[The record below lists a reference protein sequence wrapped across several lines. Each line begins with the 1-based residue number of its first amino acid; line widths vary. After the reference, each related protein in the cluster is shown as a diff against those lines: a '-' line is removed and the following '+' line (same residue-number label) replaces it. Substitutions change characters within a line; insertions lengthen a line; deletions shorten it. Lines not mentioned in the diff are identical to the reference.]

1 VSGHRTA
8 RTRLI
13 ATSIL
18 AIVAA
23 LATLVVI
30 ITVRYRDGLEQRLRT
45 DLTSGA
51 SALRAARTPQ
61 TLKSV
66 IASLTAE
73 GISVDLGGTTGKGGS
88 LPATP
93 GGTLT
98 VQERIPVGGR
108 DVRATL
114 TGSRA
119 GIDRQVRS
127 LEVTEAIGGVIALAL
142 LAALGRALVL
152 LDRAASE
159 ARASEAAMRTFL
171 ADASHELR
179 TPVAALQATAERLL
193 RDQPARPARD
203 AIEAQLAGDSGRLGH
218 LIDDLL
224 NLARLDARER
234 PHREPV
240 DLADLASAT
249 VAATRTADP
258 AAHVE
263 LVTNGPV
270 PATGD
275 RDALLRAV
283 RNLLDNAVAAAD
295 TVEVA
300 VTRTANGPT
309 MSVTDNGPGVPAD
322 QRERI
327 FEPFVRLP
335 GSPRGGTGLGLAIV
349 RRTIQSHGGTI
360 TCDPSPTGGARF
372 TLRLPADP
380 QTGARPHEDPHR
392 VKLTVRPV
400 AVAKALADRLTPA
413 RQQAPLGNPR

>member
-1 VSGHRTA
+1 MIGS
-8 RTRLI
+8 
-13 ATSIL
+13 L
-18 AIVAA
+18 A
-23 LATLVVI
+23 
-30 ITVRYRDGLEQRLRT
+30 
-45 DLTSGA
+45 
-51 SALRAARTPQ
+51 
-61 TLKSV
+61 
-66 IASLTAE
+66 AE
-73 GISVDLGGTTGKGGS
+73 GISVDLAGIT
-88 LPATP
+88 AP
-93 GGTLT
+93 GGTLQVTPGGALLT
-98 VQERIPVGGR
+98 VHELIPVGGSE
-108 DVRATL
+108 VPATL

-142 LAALGRALVL
+142 LAALARALVL
-152 LDRAASE
+152 LDRAVSE

-203 AIEAQLAGDSGRLGH
+203 AIEAQLARDSGRLGH

-240 DLADLASAT
+240 DLADLASAA
-249 VAATRTADP
+249 VAATRTTDP

-263 LVTNGPV
+263 LVTAGPV

-283 RNLLDNAVAAAD
+283 RNLLDNAFAVAD
-295 TVEVA
+295 TVVVEV
-300 VTRTANGPT
+300 TQTANGPT

-327 FEPFVRLP
+327 FEPFVRLGGRAP
-335 GSPRGGTGLGLAIV
+335 QTRATAPASGSRSSAGRSNRTAARSRATPR
-349 RRTIQSHGGTI
+349 
-360 TCDPSPTGGARF
+360 PTGGARF
-372 TLRLPADP
+372 TLRLPADC
-380 QTGARPHEDPHR
+380 
-392 VKLTVRPV
+392 
-400 AVAKALADRLTPA
+400 
-413 RQQAPLGNPR
+413 

>member
-1 VSGHRTA
+1 MDQAG
-8 RTRLI
+8 
-13 ATSIL
+13 
-18 AIVAA
+18 
-23 LATLVVI
+23 
-30 ITVRYRDGLEQRLRT
+30 
-45 DLTSGA
+45 
-51 SALRAARTPQ
+51 AARLQLSPQ
-61 TLKSV
+61 RADVNLHEVVVVCV
-66 IASLTAE
+66 IAPH
-73 GISVDLGGTTGKGGS
+73 LGQQLVLGKGLSAVAHEKCEQPKLGRGQRQ
-88 LPATP
+88 L
-93 GGTLT
+93 LT
-98 VQERIPVGGR
+98 VHELIPVGGR
-108 DVRATL
+108 DVPATL

-142 LAALGRALVL
+142 LAALSRVLVL

-193 RDQPARPARD
+193 REQPPRPERD
-203 AIEAQLAGDSGRLGH
+203 AIEAQLARDSRRLGH

-240 DLADLASAT
+240 DLADLASAA
-249 VAATRTADP
+249 VAATRTTDP
-258 AAHVE
+258 AARVE

-270 PATGD
+270 PVTGD

-283 RNLLDNAVAAAD
+283 RNLLENAFAVAD
-295 TVEVA
+295 TVVVEV
-300 VTRTANGPT
+300 TQTANGPT

-335 GSPRGGTGLGLAIV
+335 RSARAGTGLGLAIV
-349 RRTIQSHGGTI
+349 RRTIESHGGTI
-360 TCDPSPTGGARF
+360 TCDPTPTGGARF
-372 TLRLPADP
+372 TLRLPADF
-380 QTGARPHEDPHR
+380 
-392 VKLTVRPV
+392 
-400 AVAKALADRLTPA
+400 
-413 RQQAPLGNPR
+413 

>member
-1 VSGHRTA
+1 MHE
-8 RTRLI
+8 L
-13 ATSIL
+13 
-18 AIVAA
+18 
-23 LATLVVI
+23 
-30 ITVRYRDGLEQRLRT
+30 
-45 DLTSGA
+45 
-51 SALRAARTPQ
+51 
-61 TLKSV
+61 
-66 IASLTAE
+66 
-73 GISVDLGGTTGKGGS
+73 
-88 LPATP
+88 
-93 GGTLT
+93 
-98 VQERIPVGGR
+98 IPVGGR
-108 DVRATL
+108 DVPATL

-142 LAALGRALVL
+142 LAALARALVL
-152 LDRAASE
+152 LDRAVSE

-203 AIEAQLAGDSGRLGH
+203 AIEAQLARDSGRLGH

-240 DLADLASAT
+240 DLADLASAA
-249 VAATRTADP
+249 VAATRTTDP
-258 AAHVE
+258 AARVE
-263 LVTNGPV
+263 LVTAGPV

-283 RNLLDNAVAAAD
+283 RNLLDNAFAVAD
-295 TVEVA
+295 TVVVEV
-300 VTRTANGPT
+300 TQTANGPT

-335 GSPRGGTGLGLAIV
+335 AKPARRHGPRARDRPPDDRIT
-349 RRTIQSHGGTI
+349 RRH
-360 TCDPSPTGGARF
+360 D
-372 TLRLPADP
+372 
-380 QTGARPHEDPHR
+380 H
-392 VKLTVRPV
+392 VRPV
-400 AVAKALADRLTPA
+400 PDRRRPIH
-413 RQQAPLGNPR
+413 APTTTDS